1 MPSAA
6 GFARAETP
14 RTPAAVMQGASGLSA
29 AALLALAL
37 RGAKPVLRAQ
47 SGWGRISKLWMAR
60 ARHRS
65 RFLQV
70 NTRWKVFD
78 EIYKIYMRLQRSDH
92 NFSANFTE
100 HFVHNFAKVAILVAI
115 LIAILITSR
124 PCPGAASSGP
134 APPPASPRA
143 PL

>member
-1 MPSAA
+1 MMKVRMKKVALAVPSAA

-47 SGWGRISKLWMAR
+47 SGWSGGRGGMAR
-60 ARHRS
+60 ARYRS
-65 RFLQV
+65 RLMKV

-78 EIYKIYMRLQRSDH
+78 EIYKIYMRLHRSDLKI
-92 NFSANFTE
+92 SANFTE
-100 HFVHNFAKVAILVAI
+100 NVVQNFATLAISVVI
-115 LIAILITSR
+115 LIQSIVFGR
-124 PCPGAASSGP
+124 F
-134 APPPASPRA
+134 
-143 PL
+143 